1 MQMRRMIAWN
11 NIKSIVHNY
20 IMRYTVNME
29 IDWSRTYIT
38 IIIIIQRV
46 PLPTISIFHI
56 NNNIRTH
63 KLITIIDIQNRYE
76 RSTGMKTGKLR
87 IDSRLYR
94 LTDRPASTGK
104 LAFGPRVHV
113 RNSNFDD
120 VEWKKIYSSTR
131 YESRREIRD
140 IAKHADRA
148 RVNSAHATDS
158 CGSPKHE
165 REQLTA
171 ERRTSCTRRVK
182 KSTES
187 YRWRIAAAHG
197 KRNTRRTTRIAK
209 KKKTFARRWTFFM
222 LTLNVVFFF
231 VCDCFGI
238 RITSRRPKK
247 PQTGR
252 PAGYVVIIRYISR
265 SASGLNSRTR

>member
-1 MQMRRMIAWN
+1 MRMRRMIAWN

-158 CGSPKHE
+158 CGSPTHE
-165 REQLTA
+165 REPLTA
-171 ERRTSCTRRVK
+171 ERRSSCTRRVK

-209 KKKTFARRWTFFM
+209 KKKKRSHGDGRCSCWRWM
-222 LTLNVVFFF
+222 LFFF
-231 VCDCFGI
+231 FCVWLFWYTYYDELSPEKVTNRKTGGV
-238 RITSRRPKK
+238 RRD
-247 PQTGR
+247 
-252 PAGYVVIIRYISR
+252 
-265 SASGLNSRTR
+265 NSVYLALRERT